1 MLLIRCWHSRNHL
14 RSYRLMEMFFLTNLE
29 LDMLEKAFIILTG
42 NSHIFIYKRI
52 VP

>member
-1 MLLIRCWHSRNHL
+1 
-14 RSYRLMEMFFLTNLE
+14 MFFLTNRE
-29 LDMLEKAFIILTG
+29 LDMLEKTFIILTG